1 MGIGIVGGA
10 MTKRSKHS
18 IAGVAVLAV
27 IWLSAV
33 VITSGQAAST
43 PGAPP
48 MAEQVFKN
56 VQVLKGIPVNEFMG
70 TMGIFSAALGMSCE
84 DCHAAGDA
92 DWSVY
97 ATDSPRKQMA
107 RVMVTMMATINKT
120 HFRGRQVVTCYTCHR
135 GTARPRST
143 ADLADLYGSVASDA
157 NAIFEQ
163 APNAPKPDEILDKYI
178 QAIGGAQRV
187 AALRSYVAKG
197 TNAGYGPE
205 NEPRPFEIY
214 SRANQRTSI
223 IRTSGGDSTT
233 TYDGTSAWIAAPF
246 RPVAVLALS
255 PQEVDGLKLEADLA
269 LPVGI
274 KKALANMRVGLS
286 TVIADKDVQVVQ
298 GDTARGGTVTL
309 YFDSESGLLVRHVR
323 YNDSPVGRISRQ
335 TDYSDYREV
344 AGVKMPFKWTDTWL
358 DGRDI
363 VELTDV
369 QPNVNIDATRFARPA
384 APAAKK

>member
-1 MGIGIVGGA
+1 MTRRSTQRHVSVAASAIV
-10 MTKRSKHS
+10 
-18 IAGVAVLAV
+18 
-27 IWLSAV
+27 WLSAL
-33 VITSGQAAST
+33 VITSGQGGPAPTAAV
-43 PGAPP
+43 PP
-48 MAEQVFKN
+48 MADQVFKN

-107 RVMVTMMATINKT
+107 RVMITMMATINKT
-120 HFRGRQVVTCYTCHR
+120 NFRGRQMVTCYTCHR
-135 GTARPRST
+135 GTARPRAT
-143 ADLADLYGSVASDA
+143 ADLADLYGSVPTDPNA
-157 NAIFEQ
+157 NFEQ
-163 APNAPKPDEILDKYI
+163 ATNAPKPDEILDKYM

-187 AALRSYVAKG
+187 AGLRSYVAKG
-197 TNAGYGPE
+197 TSAGYGPE
-205 NEPRPFEIY
+205 NEPRPLEIY
-214 SRANQRTSI
+214 SRPGQRTTI

-233 TYDGTSAWIAAPF
+233 TYDGTSGWIAAPF

-269 LPVGI
+269 LPTGI
-274 KKALANMRVGLS
+274 KQALTNWRAGLS
-286 TVIADKDVQVVQ
+286 TVIGDREVQVVQ
-298 GDTARGGTVTL
+298 GTTARGGTATL
-309 YFDSESGLLVRHVR
+309 YFDAESGLLVRQVR

-358 DGRDI
+358 DGRDV

-369 QPNVNIDATRFARPA
+369 QPNVNIDTAKFAKPA
-384 APAAKK
+384 APVTK

>member
-1 MGIGIVGGA
+1 MTQRSKQSIVG
-10 MTKRSKHS
+10 
-18 IAGVAVLAV
+18 VAALVVAWV
-27 IWLSAV
+27 SAV
-33 VITSGQAAST
+33 VITSGQAAPT
-43 PGAPP
+43 PAMPP

-70 TMGIFSAALGMSCE
+70 TMGVFSAALGMSCE

-135 GTARPRST
+135 GSARPRAT
-143 ADLADLYGSVASDA
+143 ADLAELYGTPPFSDP
-157 NAIFEQ
+157 NAVIEQ
-163 APNAPKPDEILDKYI
+163 AATAPKPDEILDKYI
-178 QAIGGAQRV
+178 AAIGGAQRV

-197 TNAGYGPE
+197 TSAGYGPE
-205 NEPRPFEIY
+205 NEPRPLEIY
-214 SRANQRTSI
+214 SRAGQRTTI
-223 IRTSGGDSTT
+223 IRTSGGENTT
-233 TYDGTSAWIAAPF
+233 TYDGTSGWIAAPF

-269 LPVGI
+269 LPAGI
-274 KKALANMRVGLS
+274 KKALTNWRTGLS
-286 TVIADKDVQVVQ
+286 TVIDDREVQVVQ
-298 GDTARGGTVTL
+298 GTTARGGTATL
-309 YFDSESGLLVRHVR
+309 YFDAESGLLVRHVR

-335 TDYSDYREV
+335 TDYSDYRDV

-358 DGRDI
+358 DGRDV
-363 VELTDV
+363 VEITDV
-369 QPNVNIDATRFARPA
+369 QPNVNIDAAKFAKPA
-384 APAAKK
+384 PPVTK

>member
-1 MGIGIVGGA
+1 MRGSAKQSIVSGA
-10 MTKRSKHS
+10 
-18 IAGVAVLAV
+18 ALAAVWVAAVAVA
-27 IWLSAV
+27 
-33 VITSGQAAST
+33 SGQGGPAPA
-43 PGAPP
+43 APP
-48 MAEQVFKN
+48 MADQVFKN

-70 TMGIFSAALGMSCE
+70 TMGIFSASLGMSCE

-120 HFRGRQVVTCYTCHR
+120 NFRGRQVVTCYTCHR
-135 GTARPRST
+135 GSARPRAT
-143 ADLADLYGSVASDA
+143 ADLADLYGTAPLSDP
-157 NAIFEQ
+157 NAVIEQ
-163 APNAPKPDEILDKYI
+163 APNAPKADQILDKYV

-187 AALRSYVAKG
+187 AALKSYAAKG
-197 TNAGYGPE
+197 SSAGYGPE
-205 NEPRPFEIY
+205 NEPRPLEIY
-214 SRANQRTSI
+214 SRPGQRTTV

-269 LPVGI
+269 LPTGI
-274 KKALANMRVGLS
+274 KQALTNWRVGLT
-286 TVIADKDVQVVQ
+286 TVINDREVQVVQ
-298 GDTARGGTVTL
+298 GTTARGGTATL
-309 YFDSESGLLVRHVR
+309 YFDAESGLLVRHVR

-363 VELTDV
+363 VELSDV
-369 QPNVNIDATRFARPA
+369 QPNVNIDSAKFAKPA
-384 APAAKK
+384 APVAK

>member
-1 MGIGIVGGA
+1 
-10 MTKRSKHS
+10 MTQRSKQS
-18 IAGVAVLAV
+18 IIAVTTLAV
-27 IWLSAV
+27 VWVSAV
-33 VITSGQAAST
+33 AITSGQTGPAPA
-43 PGAPP
+43 APP
-48 MAEQVFKN
+48 MAETVFKN

-70 TMGIFSAALGMSCE
+70 TMGIFSASLGMSCE

-107 RVMVTMMATINKT
+107 RVMITMMATINKQ
-120 HFRGRQVVTCYTCHR
+120 HFRGRQMVTCYTCHR
-135 GTARPRST
+135 GSARPRAT
-143 ADLADLYGSVASDA
+143 ADLADLYGSVPMDV
-157 NAIFEQ
+157 NAIIEQ
-163 APNAPKPDEILDKYI
+163 APNAPKADEILDKYI

-187 AALRSYVAKG
+187 AALRSYTAKG
-197 TNAGYGPE
+197 TSAGYGPE
-205 NEPRPFEIY
+205 NEPRPLEIY
-214 SRANQRTSI
+214 SRAGQRTTI
-223 IRTSGGDSTT
+223 IRTASGDSTT
-233 TYDGTSAWIAAPF
+233 AYDGTSAWIAAPL

-269 LPVGI
+269 LPTGI
-274 KKALANMRVGLS
+274 KKALTNWRVGLS
-286 TVIADKDVQVVQ
+286 TVIGDRDVQVVQ
-298 GDTARGGTVTL
+298 GTTARGGTATL
-309 YFDSESGLLVRHVR
+309 YFDAETGLLVRHVR

-369 QPNVNIDATRFARPA
+369 QPNVNIDAAKFAKPA
-384 APAAKK
+384 APVAKAN

>member
-1 MGIGIVGGA
+1 MTRRLNQSIVG
-10 MTKRSKHS
+10 
-18 IAGVAVLAV
+18 VAALAV
-27 IWLSAV
+27 VWLSAV
-33 VITSGQAAST
+33 VITSGQAG
-43 PGAPP
+43 PGPATPP

-135 GTARPRST
+135 GSARPRAT
-143 ADLADLYGSVASDA
+143 ADLAELYGTAPPMDP
-157 NAIFEQ
+157 NAVIEQ
-163 APNAPKPDEILDKYI
+163 ATGAPKPDEILDKYI

-187 AALRSYVAKG
+187 AALRSFVAKG
-197 TNAGYGPE
+197 TSAGYGPE
-205 NEPRPFEIY
+205 NEPRPLEIY
-214 SRANQRTSI
+214 TRAGQRTTV

-233 TYDGTSAWIAAPF
+233 TYDGTSGWIAAPF

-255 PQEVDGLKLEADLA
+255 PQEVDGLKLEVDLS
-269 LPVGI
+269 LPSAI
-274 KKALANMRVGLS
+274 KKALTNWRVGLS
-286 TVIADKDVQVVQ
+286 TVIDDREVQVVQ
-298 GDTARGGTVTL
+298 GTTARGGTATL
-309 YFDSESGLLVRHVR
+309 YFDAESGLLVRHVR

-358 DGRDI
+358 DGRDV
-363 VELTDV
+363 VEISDV
-369 QPNVNIDATRFARPA
+369 QPNVNIDAAKFAKPA
-384 APAAKK
+384 APVTK

>member
-1 MGIGIVGGA
+1 
-10 MTKRSKHS
+10 MTQRSKQS
-18 IAGVAVLAV
+18 IIAVTTLV
-27 IWLSAV
+27 VVWVSAV
-33 VITSGQAAST
+33 AITSGQTGPAPA
-43 PGAPP
+43 APP
-48 MAEQVFKN
+48 MAETVFKN

-70 TMGIFSAALGMSCE
+70 TMGIFSASLGMSCE

-107 RVMVTMMATINKT
+107 RVMITMMATINKQ

-135 GTARPRST
+135 GSARPRAT
-143 ADLADLYGSVASDA
+143 ADLADLYGVVPMDV

-163 APNAPKPDEILDKYI
+163 APNAPKADEILDKYI

-197 TNAGYGPE
+197 TSAGYGPE
-205 NEPRPFEIY
+205 NEPRPLEIY
-214 SRANQRTSI
+214 SRAGQRMTI
-223 IRTSGGDSTT
+223 IRTSSGDSTT
-233 TYDGTSAWIAAPF
+233 TYDGTSAWIAAPL

-269 LPVGI
+269 LPAGI
-274 KKALANMRVGLS
+274 KKALTNWRVGLA
-286 TVIADKDVQVVQ
+286 TVINDRDVQVVQ
-298 GDTARGGTVTL
+298 GTTARGGTATL

-335 TDYSDYREV
+335 TDYSDYRDV

-363 VELTDV
+363 VEITDV
-369 QPNVNIDATRFARPA
+369 QPNVNIDAAKFAKPA
-384 APAAKK
+384 APVAKAN

>member
-10 MTKRSKHS
+10 MTQRRKQSV
-18 IAGVAVLAV
+18 AGVAVLAIV
-27 IWLSAV
+27 WLSAV

-43 PGAPP
+43 AAAPP

-70 TMGIFSAALGMSCE
+70 TMGVFSAALGMSCE

-107 RVMVTMMATINKT
+107 RVMITMMATINKT

-135 GTARPRST
+135 GTARPRAT
-143 ADLADLYGSVASDA
+143 ADLADLYGTVASDP

-163 APNAPKPDEILDKYI
+163 APNAPKADEILDKYI
-178 QAIGGAQRV
+178 QAIGGSQRV

-197 TNAGYGPE
+197 TSAGYGPE
-205 NEPRPFEIY
+205 NEPRPLEIY
-214 SRANQRTSI
+214 SRAGQRTTI

-233 TYDGTSAWIAAPF
+233 TYDGTSGWIAAPF

-269 LPVGI
+269 LPAGI
-274 KKALANMRVGLS
+274 KKALSNWRVGLA
-286 TVIADKDVQVVQ
+286 TVIDDRDVQVVQ
-298 GDTARGGTVTL
+298 GSTARGGTATL
-309 YFDSESGLLVRHVR
+309 YFDAETGLLVRHVR

-369 QPNVNIDATRFARPA
+369 QPNANIDAVKFAKPQ
-384 APAAKK
+384 APGGK

>member
-1 MGIGIVGGA
+1 

-27 IWLSAV
+27 VWLSAV
-33 VITSGQAAST
+33 VITSGQTASNS
-43 PGAPP
+43 AVPP
-48 MAEQVFKN
+48 MAETVFKN

-135 GTARPRST
+135 GTARPRSI
-143 ADLADLYGSVASDA
+143 ADLADLYGSVESDP
-157 NAIFEQ
+157 NTIFEQ
-163 APNAPKPDEILDKYI
+163 APNAPKADDILDKYI

-187 AALRSYVAKG
+187 AALKSYVAKG

-214 SRANQRTSI
+214 SRPNQRTMI
-223 IRTSGGDSTT
+223 IRTSAGDSTT
-233 TYDGTSAWIAAPF
+233 TYDGTNGWIAAPF

-269 LPVGI
+269 LPIDI
-274 KKALANMRVGLS
+274 KKALTNWRVGLS
-286 TVIADKDVQVVQ
+286 TVIDDKDVQVVQ
-298 GDTARGGTVTL
+298 GTTARGSTATL
-309 YFDSESGLLVRHVR
+309 YFDSETGLLVRHVR

-358 DGRDI
+358 DGRDV
-363 VELTDV
+363 VELSDV
-369 QPNVNIDATRFARPA
+369 QANVNIDAARLARPA
-384 APAAKK
+384 PPTARK

>member
-1 MGIGIVGGA
+1 
-10 MTKRSKHS
+10 MTNRSKHS
-18 IAGVAVLAV
+18 IAGISVLAI
-27 IWLSAV
+27 IWFSAV

-43 PGAPP
+43 PAAPP

-107 RVMVTMMATINKT
+107 RVMITMMATINKT
-120 HFRGRQVVTCYTCHR
+120 HFRGRQMITCYTCHR
-135 GTARPRST
+135 GTARPRSI
-143 ADLADLYGSVASDA
+143 ADLADLYGSVASDP
-157 NAIFEQ
+157 NTIFEQ
-163 APNAPKPDEILDKYI
+163 APNAPKADEIFDKYI

-187 AALRSYVAKG
+187 AALRSIVAKG

-269 LPVGI
+269 LPAGI
-274 KKALANMRVGLS
+274 KKALSNWRVGLS
-286 TVIADKDVQVVQ
+286 TVIDDREVQVVQ
-298 GDTARGGTVTL
+298 GTTARGGTATL
-309 YFDSESGLLVRHVR
+309 YFDAESGLLVRHVR

-363 VELTDV
+363 VELTDI
-369 QPNVNIDATRFARPA
+369 QANTDIDAARFAKPA
-384 APAAKK
+384 APAAK